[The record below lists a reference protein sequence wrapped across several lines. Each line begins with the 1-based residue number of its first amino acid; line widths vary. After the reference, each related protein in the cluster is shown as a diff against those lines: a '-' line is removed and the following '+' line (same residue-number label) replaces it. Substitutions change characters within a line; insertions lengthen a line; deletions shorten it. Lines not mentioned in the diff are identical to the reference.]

1 MSDVLHFSCDFGG
14 GISCSLSVNVAE
26 FKRTKDF
33 GKAQD
38 IKWSQKPTAAILPV
52 YNEWMKTVLCQ
63 VADAVDGKI
72 LYALPGINGKGTVEV
87 WIYEPR
93 GKYYPADCKDRMKKT
108 VKNLRQNPSAEIHVP
123 GEKYA
128 RSVLF
133 EMGLLDRFQE
143 SGLPGREVQFAVS
156 DALPSHF
163 MIAMKFSGFPEMKDN
178 GMALRFLPRSDVRD
192 LVALRSGILSRQF
205 EYERDGVRMTLI

>member
-1 MSDVLHFSCDFGG
+1 MDVLHFSCDFGG
-14 GISCSLSVNVAE
+14 GISCSLSVNVTE

-63 VADAVDGKI
+63 VADAVEGKI
-72 LYALPGINGKGTVEV
+72 LYALPGIKGKGTVEV

-108 VKNLRQNPSAEIHVP
+108 VKNLRQNPEAQMAVP
-123 GEKYA
+123 GEKDS

-133 EMGLLDRFQE
+133 EMGLLERFQE
-143 SGLPGREVQFAVS
+143 SGFPGKEVQFVVS
-156 DALPSHF
+156 DALSSHF
-163 MIAMKFSGFPEMKDN
+163 MIAMRFSGFPEMKDN
-178 GMALRFLPRSDVRD
+178 GMALHFLPRSEAKD
-192 LVALRSGILSRQF
+192 LDAIKGGIWGKKP
-205 EYERDGVRMTLI
+205 EYDRDGVRMVVH